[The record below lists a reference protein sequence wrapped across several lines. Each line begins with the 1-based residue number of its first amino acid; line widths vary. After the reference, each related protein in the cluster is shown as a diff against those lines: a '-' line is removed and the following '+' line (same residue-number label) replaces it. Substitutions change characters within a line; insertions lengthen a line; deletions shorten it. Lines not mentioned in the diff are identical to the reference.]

1 LTFSILSK
9 VCICNFPLNPELD
22 LPLPNLLG
30 PHISII
36 FVCGRFEFPIY
47 STILTLFLVISYVG
61 CGDFFKCLE
70 SLLAVEQQQHHHPPL
85 RSNSS
90 SSSSRSMNS
99 SMEFDFCVVHE
110 SFEQESSSADEL
122 FSDGKMIPSEIKKK
136 SAHPKQLDQNIVPH
150 QHPPLPTAAV
160 ADPSD
165 ENTSRAKESG
175 KERKNMSCN
184 EADEKQSSKSFWGF
198 KRSSSCGSGYGRSL
212 CPLPLLSRSNSTG
225 SSSSSSVK
233 RSVFSK
239 EGQNQKQTS
248 QQKSASK
255 KLHSSSQSSST
266 SMNYQKPPLK
276 KGQYGSY
283 GNAAPFNPVL
293 NVPTANLFGFG
304 LIFSN
309 GKDKTNKKK

>member
-1 LTFSILSK
+1 MGVELCSDNSSMGVSPRISFSY
-9 VCICNFPLNPELD
+9 D
-22 LPLPNLLG
+22 LCQ
-30 PHISII
+30 SD
-36 FVCGRFEFPIY
+36 
-47 STILTLFLVISYVG
+47 VG
-61 CGDFFKCLE
+61 
-70 SLLAVEQQQHHHPPL
+70 AVEQQQHHHPPL
-85 RSNSS
+85 RSNSL

-150 QHPPLPTAAV
+150 QHPPLPTAAA

-165 ENTSRAKESG
+165 ENTSRAKERG
-175 KERKNMSCN
+175 KESKNMSCN